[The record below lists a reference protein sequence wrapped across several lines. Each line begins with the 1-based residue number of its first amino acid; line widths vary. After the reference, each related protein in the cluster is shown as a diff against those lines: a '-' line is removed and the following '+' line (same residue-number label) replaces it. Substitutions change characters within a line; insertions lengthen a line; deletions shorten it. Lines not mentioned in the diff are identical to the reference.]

1 MPKRIPEIGMI
12 AAIKIIKLIIIAS
25 TGLPYKFSPWM
36 IFRVF
41 TFSGLSLILIRL
53 WKTLINAGNN
63 VKAASTANKTLI
75 ADANPITA
83 KKSIPTN
90 ERPQTAIITEP
101 ANITALPA
109 VPTAKAIDSTG
120 VPFPN
125 FFISK

>member
-1 MPKRIPEIGMI
+1 
-12 AAIKIIKLIIIAS
+12 
-25 TGLPYKFSPWM
+25 M

-63 VKAASTANKTLI
+63 VKAASTANKTPI
-75 ADANPITA
+75 AEANPITA

-90 ERPQTAIITEP
+90 ERPQTAIITVKP

-120 VPFPN
+120 GVPF
-125 FFISK
+125 S